1 VSPAEL
7 RDLAARRLW
16 ITVPEAAEILD
27 MKRSTAYASI
37 KRGTF
42 PVSVVQVTPHQWRVS
57 TQALLELAGLESRS
71 EVVKLRAVP

>member
-1 VSPAEL
+1 MSALSVAIAGGSETP
-7 RDLAARRLW
+7 
-16 ITVPEAAEILD
+16 
-27 MKRSTAYASI
+27 TAYASI